1 MRGGR
6 EFALNL
12 LHYVFI
18 DNRLRRLAG
27 NAAGNL
33 RQIAATH
40 IQLVGIEM
48 HIAIGAAEVIHLR
61 DKLVVKLGT
70 PALQIALPCQFYIDE
85 ILRHRQRLLHLLA
98 LIQIDGKGRRET
110 VDETMRIGI
119 IKAIDPEPLLL
130 GKFQESG
137 VLKDDIALLLSRHDY
152 RTERQQTVFD
162 LAHHILGHQRIALAR
177 PDGRCID
184 DVFGTILCQSIDEH
198 IQRLYLAYHSHLHDV
213 GLHIVHDCLYLS
225 GNNLGRNIEE
235 LLDTQGIL
243 HGDAGY
249 RRNGITSQF
258 EYRLDIRLHTRATGA
273 VGTCNR

>member
-6 EFALNL
+6 KLALYL
-12 LHYVFI
+12 LHDVFI
-18 DNRLRRLAG
+18 NDCLRRLAG
-27 NAAGNL
+27 DAAGNL

-48 HIAIGAAEVIHLR
+48 HIAIGAAEVVHLR

-70 PALQIALPCQFYIDE
+70 PALQITLPSQFYIDE

-98 LIQIDGKGRRET
+98 LIQIDGKGRREA

-119 IKAIDPEPLLL
+119 IEPVNPEPLLF
-130 GKFQESG
+130 GKLQESG
-137 VLKDDIALLLSRHDY
+137 VLKDDITLLLSRHNY
-152 RTERQQTVFD
+152 RAERQQAVFD
-162 LAHHILGHQRIALAR
+162 LAHHILRHQRIALAR
-177 PDGRCID
+177 PDGRGVD
-184 DVFGTILCQSIDEH
+184 DVVGTILGQGIDEH
-198 IQRLYLAYHSHLHDV
+198 IQRLNLAYHSHLHDV

>member
-1 MRGGR
+1 
-6 EFALNL
+6 
-12 LHYVFI
+12 
-18 DNRLRRLAG
+18 
-27 NAAGNL
+27 
-33 RQIAATH
+33 
-40 IQLVGIEM
+40 M

-119 IKAIDPEPLLL
+119 IKAIDPESLLL

-137 VLKDDIALLLSRHDY
+137 VLKNDVALLLSRHNY
-152 RTERQQTVFD
+152 RAEGQQTVFD
-162 LAHHILGHQRIALAR
+162 LAHHILRHQRIALTR
-177 PDGRCID
+177 PDSWSID
-184 DVFGTILCQSIDEH
+184 DMSRTIPSQGIDDH
-198 IQRLYLAYHSHLHDV
+198 IQRLHPAYHTYLHYI
-213 GLHIVHDCLYLS
+213 GLHIVHDSLYLPR
-225 GNNLGRNIEE
+225 NNLGRNIEE
-235 LLDTQGIL
+235 LLDAERIL
-243 HGDAGY
+243 HGNAGY